1 MAAARVLIVPGL
13 GGSEPHHWQTRWELR
28 YGYTRVQQDDWDR
41 PDRRAWMARLEA
53 AVQAQPSPPLI
64 VAHSLGCALVAHF
77 AARMPGRLAGA
88 LLVAPADVD
97 DPARTPDET
106 RCFAPLLLQP
116 LGFPARVVASH
127 DDPYIAFERAREL
140 AAAWQARFVDA
151 GSIGHI
157 NADSGLGDWDFGHA
171 LLEELVRS
179 VGA

>member
-1 MAAARVLIVPGL
+1 MAAPHVLIVPGL
-13 GGSEPHHWQTRWELR
+13 GGSGPSHWQTRWELR
-28 YGYTRVQQDDWDR
+28 YGYTRVLQDDWDH
-41 PDRRAWMARLEA
+41 PDRSAWSTRLDA
-53 AVQAQPSPPLI
+53 AVQAQPSPPLV
-64 VAHSLGCALVAHF
+64 VAHSLGCALLAHF

-106 RCFAPLLLQP
+106 RCFAPLTLQP
-116 LGFPARVVASH
+116 LGFRAVVVASR
-127 DDPYIAFERAREL
+127 DDAFVGFARAREL

-157 NADSGLGDWDFGHA
+157 NGDSGLGDWDFGHA

-179 VGA
+179 LAT